1 MLYIYNLECLSASDQ
16 NAFISVVDRVGEG
29 LCRIGERDLEKTVA
43 QCLEELAPMEIR
55 GFEPLPQQEGEP
67 FLLMDI
73 DDLEVDPFLA
83 QLRQNKVRIDHKCMV
98 TEKNRSWKVQ
108 KLIGDVAEEHEM
120 MTQLV
125 SLQQMLALA
134 GDFVEKDY
142 DPLLWL
148 TFTSKKQAA
157 EDLLAHVGK
166 APISVETIQATMKDL
181 NNAVMALI
189 VSRGGKS

>member
-55 GFEPLPQQEGEP
+55 GFEPLAQQEGEP

-83 QLRQNKVRIDHKCMV
+83 QLRQNKVLIGHKCMV

>member
-29 LCRIGERDLEKTVA
+29 LCRISERDLEKTVA

-55 GFEPLPQQEGEP
+55 GFEPLAQQEGEP

-98 TEKNRSWKVQ
+98 TEKNRNWKVQ

>member
-55 GFEPLPQQEGEP
+55 GFEPLAQQEGEP

-98 TEKNRSWKVQ
+98 TEKNRRWKVQ

>member
-1 MLYIYNLECLSASDQ
+1 MISRSIRFWRSCAKTRCESAT
-16 NAFISVVDRVGEG
+16 NAWS
-29 LCRIGERDLEKTVA
+29 LK
-43 QCLEELAPMEIR
+43 
-55 GFEPLPQQEGEP
+55 
-67 FLLMDI
+67 
-73 DDLEVDPFLA
+73 
-83 QLRQNKVRIDHKCMV
+83 
-98 TEKNRSWKVQ
+98 KNRSWKVQ

>member
-29 LCRIGERDLEKTVA
+29 LCQIGERDLEKTVA

-55 GFEPLPQQEGEP
+55 GFEPLAQQEGEP

-98 TEKNRSWKVQ
+98 TEKNRNWKVQ

>member
-98 TEKNRSWKVQ
+98 TEKNRNWKVQ
-108 KLIGDVAEEHEM
+108 KLIGDVVEEHEM

>member
-29 LCRIGERDLEKTVA
+29 LCRIGERNIEKTVA

-55 GFEPLPQQEGEP
+55 GFEPLAQQEGEP

-83 QLRQNKVRIDHKCMV
+83 QLRQNKVRIVHKCMV

>member
-98 TEKNRSWKVQ
+98 TEKNRNWKVQ

-166 APISVETIQATMKDL
+166 VPISVETIQATMKDL

>member
-1 MLYIYNLECLSASDQ
+1 
-16 NAFISVVDRVGEG
+16 
-29 LCRIGERDLEKTVA
+29 
-43 QCLEELAPMEIR
+43 MEIR
-55 GFEPLPQQEGEP
+55 GFEPLAQQEGEP

-83 QLRQNKVRIDHKCMV
+83 QLRQNKVRIGHKCMV

-125 SLQQMLALA
+125 SCSSA
-134 GDFVEKDY
+134 GAGAFRGKGLRPV
-142 DPLLWL
+142 LWL

>member
-55 GFEPLPQQEGEP
+55 GFEPLAQQEGEP

-83 QLRQNKVRIDHKCMV
+83 QLRQHKVRIGHKCMV

>member
-98 TEKNRSWKVQ
+98 TEKNRNWKVQ

-166 APISVETIQATMKDL
+166 APISVETIQAIMKDL

>member
-29 LCRIGERDLEKTVA
+29 LCQIGERDLEKTVA

>member
-29 LCRIGERDLEKTVA
+29 LCRIGERNLEKTVA

-98 TEKNRSWKVQ
+98 TEKNRNWKVQ

>member
-83 QLRQNKVRIDHKCMV
+83 QLRQNKVCIGHKCMV

>member
-16 NAFISVVDRVGEG
+16 NAFIFVVDRVGEG

-98 TEKNRSWKVQ
+98 TEKNRNWKVQ

>member
-55 GFEPLPQQEGEP
+55 GFEPLAQQEGEP

-83 QLRQNKVRIDHKCMV
+83 QLRQHKVRIGHKCMV

-157 EDLLAHVGK
+157 EDLLAHIGK

>member
-1 MLYIYNLECLSASDQ
+1 MLYIYNLECLSVSDQ

-55 GFEPLPQQEGEP
+55 GFEPLAQQEGEP

-83 QLRQNKVRIDHKCMV
+83 QLRQNKVRIGHKCMV

-148 TFTSKKQAA
+148 TFTSKKRGRGSARPRRQGA
-157 EDLLAHVGK
+157 DLC
-166 APISVETIQATMKDL
+166 
-181 NNAVMALI
+181 
-189 VSRGGKS
+189 

>member
-98 TEKNRSWKVQ
+98 TEKNRNWKVQ

>member
-55 GFEPLPQQEGEP
+55 GFEPLAQQEGEP

-83 QLRQNKVRIDHKCMV
+83 QLRQNKVRIDQKCMV
-98 TEKNRSWKVQ
+98 TEKNRNWKAQ

>member
-1 MLYIYNLECLSASDQ
+1 MLYIYNLECLSALDQ

-83 QLRQNKVRIDHKCMV
+83 QLRQNKVRIGHKCMV
-98 TEKNRSWKVQ
+98 TEKNRNWKVQ

>member
-1 MLYIYNLECLSASDQ
+1 MLYIYNLECLSVSDQ

-55 GFEPLPQQEGEP
+55 GFEPLAQQEGEP

-83 QLRQNKVRIDHKCMV
+83 QLRQNKVRIGRKCMV

>member
-55 GFEPLPQQEGEP
+55 GFEPLAQQEGEP

-83 QLRQNKVRIDHKCMV
+83 QLRQNKVRIGQKCMV

>member
-55 GFEPLPQQEGEP
+55 GFEPLAQQEGEP

-83 QLRQNKVRIDHKCMV
+83 QLRQNIGHKCMV

>member
-55 GFEPLPQQEGEP
+55 GFEPLTQQEGEP

-83 QLRQNKVRIDHKCMV
+83 QLRQNKVRIGHKCMV
-98 TEKNRSWKVQ
+98 TEKKSQLEGAEADRRRRRRARDDDSACEPAADAGADRRFRGKRLRS
-108 KLIGDVAEEHEM
+108 A
-120 MTQLV
+120 
-125 SLQQMLALA
+125 ALA
-134 GDFVEKDY
+134 
-142 DPLLWL
+142 
-148 TFTSKKQAA
+148 
-157 EDLLAHVGK
+157 DLHQQKTGGRGSAR
-166 APISVETIQATMKDL
+166 ARRQSADL
-181 NNAVMALI
+181 C
-189 VSRGGKS
+189 

>member
-29 LCRIGERDLEKTVA
+29 LCRIGERNLEKTVA

-55 GFEPLPQQEGEP
+55 GFEPLAQQEGEP

-98 TEKNRSWKVQ
+98 TEKNRNWKVQ

>member
-55 GFEPLPQQEGEP
+55 GFEPLAQQEGEP

>member
-166 APISVETIQATMKDL
+166 VPISVETIQATMKDL

>member
-55 GFEPLPQQEGEP
+55 GFEPLAQQEGEP

-83 QLRQNKVRIDHKCMV
+83 QLRQNKVRIDQKCMV
-98 TEKNRSWKVQ
+98 TEKNRNWKVQ

>member
-1 MLYIYNLECLSASDQ
+1 MLYIYNLECLSVSDQ

-55 GFEPLPQQEGEP
+55 GFEPLAQQEGEP

-98 TEKNRSWKVQ
+98 TEKNRNWKVQ

>member
-55 GFEPLPQQEGEP
+55 GFEPLAQQEGEP

-98 TEKNRSWKVQ
+98 TEKNRNWKVQ

>member
-16 NAFISVVDRVGEG
+16 NAFIFVVDRVGEG

-55 GFEPLPQQEGEP
+55 GFEPLAQQEGEP

-98 TEKNRSWKVQ
+98 TEKNRNWKVQ

>member
-55 GFEPLPQQEGEP
+55 GFEPLTQQEGEP

-83 QLRQNKVRIDHKCMV
+83 QLRQNKVRIGHKCMV

-120 MTQLV
+120 MTHLV
-125 SLQQMLALA
+125 SLQQMLALV